1 MANIFRVLGLPCITS
16 DFFLNIDLI
25 YSEGRTLSFK
35 SNSFMWLR
43 IIPRTGIEPV
53 PLGEPDAGLA
63 ARHLTAC
70 AQLDHEHT
78 HITLCTGLAAL
89 KNIQLLF

>member
-16 DFFLNIDLI
+16 DLLLNIDLI
-25 YSEGRTLSFK
+25 YSEGRTLSLK

-63 ARHLTAC
+63 APHLTAC
-70 AQLDHEHT
+70 AQPAMSTPGPRT
-78 HITLCTGLAAL
+78 HSYHSLY
-89 KNIQLLF
+89 LLF